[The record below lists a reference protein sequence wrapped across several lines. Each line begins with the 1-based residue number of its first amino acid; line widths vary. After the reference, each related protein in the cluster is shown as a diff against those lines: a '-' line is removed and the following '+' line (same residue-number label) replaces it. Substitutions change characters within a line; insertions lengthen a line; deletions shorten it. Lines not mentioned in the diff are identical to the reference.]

1 MRAIVAASI
10 VAVIAL
16 GAARVAFREPAWDAE
31 RVYAQYDRE
40 FRTYVAEANTYLGK
54 EVVKVEPLSK
64 RFRVP
69 EKLAIRG
76 TAFELGQ
83 LIGHV
88 GQRTNT
94 RLPLI
99 SAANREMN
107 ERVGA
112 MYRRIY
118 PQQLELVRAVAA
130 VYSVPAE
137 TIDLR
142 VFEREFTTPMWGSLL
157 RLKNFE
163 EVTDFQKFGQL
174 ALNHHCSAASYFAD
188 GHQFVGVNFDHAS
201 DRPTFFTTVEMEGCY
216 KAMGHTVYELTGEL
230 VDGMNEKGLALCV
243 ASNNYGKYETREAYP
258 DEPAVVM
265 WHMMEIVLQKC
276 ATVDEA
282 LKLLRSARVWFPDEC
297 NHWLLA
303 DATGKSVIVEW
314 TVGEH
319 TLFVFDSRKP
329 YKLMTNTACQEGE
342 EYLMKNCNRYAAA
355 KPLLDNGLHTSAEM
369 LKVMESMRISHGPGR
384 SLWTAVMDLN
394 AGTMAVHYYKEYGQD
409 YEFRL

>member
-1 MRAIVAASI
+1 MRATVAAL
-10 VAVIAL
+10 VLAVVVVV
-16 GAARVAFREPAWDAE
+16 AARFAFREPAWDAE
-31 RVYAQYDRE
+31 RVYREYDRE
-40 FRTYVAEANTYLGK
+40 LRTYAAEANRCAAK
-54 EVVKVEPLSK
+54 EVLKIEPLSQQ
-64 RFRVP
+64 FRVP
-69 EKLAIRG
+69 EKLTIRG
-76 TAFELGQ
+76 TPYEIGRM
-83 LIGHV
+83 IGHI
-88 GQRTNT
+88 GLRTNAP
-94 RLPLI
+94 LPLVK
-99 SAANREMN
+99 AADRGMN
-107 ERVGA
+107 EKVSSL
-112 MYRRIY
+112 YRRIY
-118 PQQLELVRAVAA
+118 PEQLELLRGVAA
-130 VYSVPAE
+130 VYSTLPE
-137 TIDLR
+137 NIDLR
-142 VFEREFTTPMWGSLL
+142 VFESNFTTPMWCKLL

-163 EVTDFQKFGQL
+163 DVTDFQKFGQL
-174 ALNHHCSAASYFAD
+174 AMNHHCSAASYFAG

-201 DRPTFFTTVEMEGCY
+201 DRATFFTTIEMDGCY

-314 TVGEH
+314 TPNDRK
-319 TLFVFDSRKP
+319 LIVFDSRER
-329 YKLMTNTACQEGE
+329 YELMTNTACQEGE
-342 EYLMKNCNRYAAA
+342 EYLMKNCARYAAA
-355 KPLLDNGLHTSAEM
+355 KPLLDKGVHSAIEM

-384 SLWTAVMDLN
+384 SLWTSVMDLKT
-394 AGTMAVHYYKEYGQD
+394 GTMNVRYYKEYVQD